1 MADTR
6 RGVSEATIQWLPML
20 AALLGAG
27 AAGGLLA
34 GLLGVGGGIIIV
46 PVLDLAL
53 TLAGVDPAVA
63 MHVAV
68 ATSMATIVPT
78 SISSSRSHA
87 KRGAVDGDVI
97 RRWSLPIVI
106 GSLAGALLASS
117 VDARVLSGVFGVV
130 ALFAALKMLL
140 PLDHVVLR
148 PSLPGGG
155 PTVPSLPA
163 SIGTVSAMMG
173 IGGGTLSVP
182 SMTLCGVPVHK
193 AVGTAA
199 LLGLWISVP
208 ATLGYLLASTQGDDR
223 CRPGVSATSA
233 WPGLRSSRPWPG
245 WWLRSVHGSR
255 TRWIG
260 AGSRLHSAFSC
271 WSSRF
276 ACSGGRSPDGRAGP
290 PIA

>member
-1 MADTR
+1 MDEIY
-6 RGVSEATIQWLPML
+6 SWFPLL

-53 TLAGVDPAVA
+53 VAAGVDPAVA

-87 KRGAVDGDVI
+87 KRGSIDFAVV
-97 RRWSLPIVI
+97 RRWSLPIVVGALA
-106 GSLAGALLASS
+106 GSLVASS
-117 VDARVLSGVFGVV
+117 VDARALAGVFGAV
-130 ALFAALKMLL
+130 AGLAALKMVL

-148 PSLPGGG
+148 PSIPGG
-155 PTVPSLPA
+155 VPGAAIPG
-163 SIGTVSAMMG
+163 SIGAVSAMMG

-182 SMTLCGVPVHK
+182 SMTLCGEPVHK

-208 ATLGYLLASTQGDDR
+208 ATIGYLLARPEGVALPPWTVGWVNLPGFAIIAPVSWLLAPVGARLAHALDR
-223 CRPGVSATSA
+223 RRLSA
-233 WPGLRSSRPWPG
+233 
-245 WWLRSVHGSR
+245 
-255 TRWIG
+255 
-260 AGSRLHSAFSC
+260 AFGIFLLIVAA
-271 WSSRF
+271 RMLY
-276 ACSGGRSPDGRAGP
+276 RALG
-290 PIA
+290 

>member
-1 MADTR
+1 MID
-6 RGVSEATIQWLPML
+6 ATLSWLPML
-20 AALLGAG
+20 AALLAAG

-34 GLLGVGGGIIIV
+34 GLLGVGGGIVIV

-53 TLAGVDPAVA
+53 VSAGVDPAVA

-87 KRGAVDGDVI
+87 RRGSIDFAVV

-106 GSLAGALLASS
+106 GALAGSLVASS
-117 VDARVLSGVFGVV
+117 VDARVLAGVFGTV
-130 ALFAALKMLL
+130 ALLAALKMVL

-148 PSLPGGG
+148 PAIPGGLAG
-155 PTVPSLPA
+155 ATIPG
-163 SIGTVSAMMG
+163 SIGAVSAMMG

-182 SMTLCGVPVHK
+182 SMTLCGEPVHK

-208 ATLGYLLASTQGDDR
+208 ATAGYLLAQPDPAAMPPWTIGWVSGPGFAIIAPVSWLVAPVGARLAHSLDR
-223 CRPGVSATSA
+223 RRLSAA
-233 WPGLRSSRPWPG
+233 F
-245 WWLRSVHGSR
+245 
-255 TRWIG
+255 G
-260 AGSRLHSAFSC
+260 AFLLIVAARMLYRAF
-271 WSSRF
+271 
-276 ACSGGRSPDGRAGP
+276 G
-290 PIA
+290 